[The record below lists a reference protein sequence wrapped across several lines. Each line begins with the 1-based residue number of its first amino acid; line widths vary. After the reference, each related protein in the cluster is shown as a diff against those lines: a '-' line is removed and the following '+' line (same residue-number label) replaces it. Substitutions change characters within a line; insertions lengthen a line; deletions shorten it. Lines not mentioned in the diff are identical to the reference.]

1 MFRTMIA
8 ALLLT
13 VPAGAAFGQADQ
25 SGEWAVGAMP
35 NGCMMQAVSPQ
46 GTMLSVWGTAGDDK
60 LGFLLQNKGWNAL
73 RDGASYELKLDFLGV
88 SSLPVEATARRE
100 IDDDGPGFYFT
111 LEPGGASGKSF
122 MDAFSTAQGMRIS
135 QEGRSVDTL
144 PLAGSEGAMSSLAR
158 CLADRWSNAASADA
172 DEEAE
177 EDAAEPVASTSI

>member
-1 MFRTMIA
+1 MFRFVVA
-8 ALLLT
+8 AFLLT
-13 VPAGAAFGQADQ
+13 VPAGAAYGQAEDAGDW
-25 SGEWAVGAMP
+25 SVGAMP

-60 LGFLLQNKGWNAL
+60 LGFLLQNKGWDAL
-73 RDGASYELKLDFLGV
+73 RDGASYHLKLDFLGV

-100 IDDDGPGFYFT
+100 IDSDGPGFYFA

-144 PLAGSEGAMSSLAR
+144 PLAGSKGAMASLAR
-158 CLADRWSNAASADA
+158 CLAERWSEADPASAD
-172 DEEAE
+172 E
-177 EDAAEPVASTSI
+177 AAEAPAAGVSI